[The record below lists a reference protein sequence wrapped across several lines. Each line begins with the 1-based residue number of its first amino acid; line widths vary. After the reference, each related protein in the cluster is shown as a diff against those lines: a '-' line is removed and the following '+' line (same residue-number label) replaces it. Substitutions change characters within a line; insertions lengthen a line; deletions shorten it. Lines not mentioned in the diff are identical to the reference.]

1 MPAAPVLHRLFPRVA
16 GDRVHPRVKQR
27 RRGPQKP
34 LYCISGRLGL
44 QARPLRAS
52 PAFAVGPNGIFV
64 GRTVPR
70 WIP

>member
-1 MPAAPVLHRLFPRVA
+1 
-16 GDRVHPRVKQR
+16 
-27 RRGPQKP
+27 
-34 LYCISGRLGL
+34 
-44 QARPLRAS
+44 LRAS